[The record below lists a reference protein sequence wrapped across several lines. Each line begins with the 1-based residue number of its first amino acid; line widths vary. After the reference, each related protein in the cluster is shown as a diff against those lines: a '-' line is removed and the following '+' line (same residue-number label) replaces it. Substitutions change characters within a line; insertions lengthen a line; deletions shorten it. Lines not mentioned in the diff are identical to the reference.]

1 MSNAIR
7 NLRIT
12 NEDSLNFR
20 NKLRCYVSSG
30 TSGGTVVSQVSPSAS
45 LQAGQD
51 EVNAANEASQD
62 AAQSI
67 GAAINSINAQYQ
79 TATAALQPAQQVGVQ
94 ALDKLNQYL
103 QLNPYNPGS
112 APVAPTAPTL
122 ASEEAGITQQDIYQY
137 IAQNSSSENANS
149 SGQTFGNMIY
159 TGVGQNVLPTDS
171 SSGDTGYGQVSGPE
185 GWLDSE
191 ANTTPLGS
199 IITQTLAQKQLDN
212 PNSISNLVYG
222 VDQQA
227 YQTQMNQYTPAE
239 NYYQQYSAE
248 GPLSSTQIANNIE
261 NLPGYQAQL
270 QQGTQEINA
279 DAAAKGYLGSGQM
292 LKELDQFGQNTF
304 SQFYGNTL
312 SQLAGLAGAGQSAA
326 TSLASEAT
334 NQGNSLANLFTT
346 LGNDQGNAALA
357 AGSAEAQALTAA
369 NTSYGIV
376 PGSQSSS
383 NSVNLSGIGSLISAF
398 AGGS

>member
-122 ASEEAGITQQDIYQY
+122 ASEEAGISHQDLLNYVT
-137 IAQNSSSENANS
+137 QNSTLGTSSQ
-149 SGQTFGNMIY
+149 GGVGNMHY
-159 TGVGQNVLPTDS
+159 TGIGSGNEGSGAGSDYTYDGPQAFIDSFGDQIKQSLATD
-171 SSGDTGYGQVSGPE
+171 E
-185 GWLDSE
+185 L
-191 ANTTPLGS
+191 N
-199 IITQTLAQKQLDN
+199 N
-212 PNSISNLVYG
+212 PNSESNLVYG